1 MEAVYFKFILAIGLV
16 LIFARIFGEI
26 SERYLKQPAVMGELV
41 AGIIISPFLLGGIIF
56 HDPII
61 LNFATVHNPFGL
73 QGDFDIMY
81 VIANIA
87 VVILLF
93 QAGVETD
100 IRSFLRQA
108 PTGFAVAFG
117 GVVLPFIGGYFCTMW
132 LAPEAGVVGCLFMGA
147 VLTATSIGVTVRILM
162 DMGRLN
168 TREGTTILV
177 GAVVDDIIGLIILS
191 VVIKMAST
199 GELEI
204 LEAVKIGAIGFAV
217 WFGLLFIGVKFH
229 KYISRFLINPFKE
242 SGTAPIV
249 ALIIGFIVAYLV
261 TLVELHPVV
270 GAYVGGLM
278 FSACAEREEIIDKV
292 RPIMFFAA
300 PFFFAYLGM
309 MVDLSLFAAPGA
321 AVLAIVLIVVAIIGK
336 VLGCYAAARPVGKLS
351 HTGGMIVGVGMV
363 PRAEVGLIV
372 AAAGYIAGA
381 ITLGLYGAAVAVSVV
396 TTLVTPTML
405 KPFFKKQWPEE
416 ISKKEAP
423 EIASDNPE
431 SNASS

>member
-1 MEAVYFKFILAIGLV
+1 MEAAYFKFILSLGLV
-16 LIFARIFGEI
+16 LIFARISGEI
-26 SERYLKQPAVMGELV
+26 FERYLKQPAVLGELV

-81 VIANIA
+81 VLATMA

-100 IRSFLRQA
+100 IRSFLKQA

-117 GVVLPFIGGYFCTMW
+117 GVIVPFIGGYFCTMW
-132 LAPEAGVVGCLFMGA
+132 LVPEIGVSGWLFMGA

-177 GAVVDDIIGLIILS
+177 GAVVDDIISLIILS

-199 GELEI
+199 GELQI
-204 LEAVKIGAIGFAV
+204 LEAVKIGAIGFAI
-217 WFGLLFIGVKFH
+217 WFALLFIGVKFH
-229 KYISRFLINPFKE
+229 KYISRFLLQPFKN

-249 ALIIGFIVAYLV
+249 ALIIGFIIAYLV
-261 TLVELHPVV
+261 TLVDLHPVV
-270 GAYVGGLM
+270 GAYVAGLM
-278 FSACAEREEIIDKV
+278 FSACEEKKEIADRVK
-292 RPIMFFAA
+292 PIMLFAA

-309 MVDLSLFAAPGA
+309 MVNLRLFAAPGVA
-321 AVLAIVLIVVAIIGK
+321 ILAVVLILIAIIGK
-336 VLGCYAAARPVGKLS
+336 VLGCYAAARSVGKLS
-351 HTGGMIVGVGMV
+351 HNGSMIVGVGMV

-381 ITLGLYGAAVAVSVV
+381 ITLELYGAAVAVSIV
-396 TTLVTPTML
+396 TTLVTPAML
-405 KPFFKKQWPEE
+405 KPFFKKQ
-416 ISKKEAP
+416 AR
-423 EIASDNPE
+423 E
-431 SNASS
+431 SAGEGSS

>member
-1 MEAVYFKFILAIGLV
+1 MEAVYFKFILSLGLV
-16 LIFARIFGEI
+16 LIFARIFGEL
-26 SERYLKQPAVMGELV
+26 SERYFKQPAVLGELV
-41 AGIIISPFLLGGIIF
+41 AGIIISPFLLGGLI

-81 VIANIA
+81 IIANIA

-100 IRSFLRQA
+100 IRSFLKQA

-117 GVVLPFIGGYFCTMW
+117 GVVLPFVGGYFVTRALC
-132 LAPEAGVVGCLFMGA
+132 PDVGIGGWLFMGA

-168 TREGTTILV
+168 TPEGTTILV
-177 GAVVDDIIGLIILS
+177 AAVVDDIIGLIILS
-191 VVIKMAST
+191 IVIGLSET
-199 GELEI
+199 GEFEI

-217 WFGLLFIGVKFH
+217 WFSLLLIGIKLN
-229 KYISRFLINPFKE
+229 KYISRFLLNPFKS

-249 ALIIGFIVAYLV
+249 ALIIGFLVAYLV
-261 TLVELHPVV
+261 TLVDLHPVV
-270 GAYVGGLM
+270 GAYVAGLM
-278 FSACAEREEIIDKV
+278 FSACQEKEEIIEKG
-292 RPIMFFAA
+292 RPIMLFAA

-309 MVDLSLFAAPGA
+309 MVDLRLFGAPGA
-321 AVLAIVLIVVAIIGK
+321 AVLAVLLIVVAMVGK
-336 VLGCYAAARPVGKLS
+336 LIGCYIPARFAGKLS
-351 HTGGMIVGVGMV
+351 HNSGMIVGVGMV

-381 ITLGLYGAAVAVSVV
+381 ISLGLYGAAVAVCVV
-396 TTLVTPTML
+396 TTLVTPAML
-405 KPFFKKQWPEE
+405 KPFFKRQLAQVSEPV
-416 ISKKEAP
+416 SG
-423 EIASDNPE
+423 D
-431 SNASS
+431 SNSSNSA

>member
-1 MEAVYFKFILAIGLV
+1 VEAVYFKFILSLGLV
-16 LIFARIFGEI
+16 LIFARIFGELA
-26 SERYLKQPAVMGELV
+26 ERYFKQPAVLGELV
-41 AGIIISPFLLGGIIF
+41 AGIIISPFLLGGLVF

-73 QGDFDIMY
+73 QGEFDIMY
-81 VIANIA
+81 IIANIA
-87 VVILLF
+87 VIILLF

-100 IRSFLRQA
+100 IRSFLKQA

-117 GVVLPFIGGYFCTMW
+117 GVILPFIGGYFVTRALC
-132 LAPEAGVVGCLFMGA
+132 PDVGIGGWLFMGA

-162 DMGRLN
+162 DMGKLN

-191 VVIKMAST
+191 IVIKLAET
-199 GELEI
+199 GEFEI

-217 WFGLLFIGVKFH
+217 WFSLLMIGVKLH
-229 KYISRFLINPFKE
+229 KYISRFLLNPFKS

-261 TLVELHPVV
+261 TLIGLHPVV
-270 GAYVGGLM
+270 GAYVAGLM
-278 FSACAEREEIIDKV
+278 FSACNEKDEIVEKG
-292 RPIMFFAA
+292 RPIMLFAA

-309 MVDLSLFAAPGA
+309 MVDLRLFGAPGA
-321 AVLAIVLIVVAIIGK
+321 AVLAALLTVVAIVGK
-336 VLGCYAAARPVGKLS
+336 VIGCYIPARFPGKLS

-381 ITLGLYGAAVAVSVV
+381 ISLGLYGAAVAVSVI
-396 TTLVTPTML
+396 TTLVTPAML
-405 KPFFKKQWPEE
+405 KPFFKRQLVQVSQP
-416 ISKKEAP
+416 AP
-423 EIASDNPE
+423 DNSESSD
-431 SNASS
+431 ST

>member
-1 MEAVYFKFILAIGLV
+1 VEAVYFKFILSLGLV
-16 LIFARIFGEI
+16 LIFARIFGEL
-26 SERYLKQPAVMGELV
+26 SERYFKQPAVLGELV
-41 AGIIISPFLLGGIIF
+41 AGIIISPFLLGGLI

-81 VIANIA
+81 IIANIA

-100 IRSFLRQA
+100 IRSFLKQA

-117 GVVLPFIGGYFCTMW
+117 GVVLPFVGGYFVTRALC
-132 LAPEAGVVGCLFMGA
+132 PDVGIGGWLFMGA

-168 TREGTTILV
+168 TPEGTTILV
-177 GAVVDDIIGLIILS
+177 AAVVDDIIGLIILS
-191 VVIKMAST
+191 IVIGLSET
-199 GELEI
+199 GEFEI

-217 WFGLLFIGVKFH
+217 WFSLLLIGIKLN
-229 KYISRFLINPFKE
+229 KYISRFLLNPFKS

-249 ALIIGFIVAYLV
+249 ALIIGFLVAYLV
-261 TLVELHPVV
+261 TLVDLHPVV
-270 GAYVGGLM
+270 GAYVAGLI
-278 FSACAEREEIIDKV
+278 FSACQEKEEIIEKG
-292 RPIMFFAA
+292 RPIMLFAA

-309 MVDLSLFAAPGA
+309 MVDLRLFGAPGA
-321 AVLAIVLIVVAIIGK
+321 AVLAVLLIVVAMVGK
-336 VLGCYAAARPVGKLS
+336 LIGCYIPARFAGKLS
-351 HTGGMIVGVGMV
+351 HNSGMIVGVGMV

-381 ITLGLYGAAVAVSVV
+381 ISLGLYGAAVAVCVV
-396 TTLVTPTML
+396 TTLVTPAML
-405 KPFFKKQWPEE
+405 KPFFKRQLAQVSEPV
-416 ISKKEAP
+416 SGD
-423 EIASDNPE
+423 SNP
-431 SNASS
+431 SNSA